1 MKLTFDEKAVLKVNA
16 IKDSNDV
23 LVLNM
28 DDGVGE
34 FSHILTENGLKY
46 NLLIVKSNL
55 LQKYSYGHF
64 DSSLGKVYFDKD
76 TELFLDDEMQIRFN
90 PRTATYQLVS
100 TNALLEPNLPIIR
113 KTPNF
118 ENLMQ

>member
-1 MKLTFDEKAVLKVNA
+1 MKLTFDEKTILKVNA

-46 NLLIVKSNL
+46 NLLIVKSDL
-55 LQKYSYGHF
+55 LKKDSYGHF
-64 DSSLGKVYFDKD
+64 DSSLGTVYFDKD
-76 TELFLDDEMQIRFN
+76 TELFLDNEMQIRFN

-118 ENLMQ
+118 ENIMQ

>member
-1 MKLTFDEKAVLKVNA
+1 MKLTFDEKTILKVNA

-46 NLLIVKSNL
+46 NLLIVKSDL
-55 LQKYSYGHF
+55 LKKDSYGHF
-64 DSSLGKVYFDKD
+64 DSSLGTVYFDKD
-76 TELFLDDEMQIRFN
+76 T
-90 PRTATYQLVS
+90 
-100 TNALLEPNLPIIR
+100 
-113 KTPNF
+113 
-118 ENLMQ
+118 